1 MLRQLYQYHP
11 VIGFTFVPNLK
22 ARVPH
27 AGGGYLVRTN
37 AQGFRADRPFTRAR
51 TPGKR
56 RVLLFGDSFTA
67 GEGVSNG
74 RRYGDHLE
82 RLVPDLEVY
91 NFGLPATGTDQ
102 HWLIARELAAGI
114 EHDFVM
120 IGVFVEN
127 IRRVASRYRWF
138 QDDAGKRVLFAKPW
152 FELDAR
158 GALELHGVPAPKRPL
173 TESELA
179 PEDRAHIAAV
189 ARFPRLK
196 RGWNAARAHPL
207 FERAVVETGLLE
219 KLQRA
224 SGYQPLP
231 EYHDA
236 NARAWRT
243 MHAVLVE
250 WARSCPSRA
259 AIVPIPLHQYAYG
272 ISSARSYDARLREA
286 ASTAGADYWDPLPEL
301 RVRCETDRS
310 LYFPSDG
317 HLTNAGHQ
325 ALAEILAPYVEK
337 RLAQTG
343 ERR

>member
-27 AGGGYLVRTN
+27 EGGGYLVRTN

-74 RRYGDHLE
+74 QRTSDVLE

-114 EHDFVM
+114 EHDFVL
-120 IGVFVEN
+120 IAVFVEN

-138 QDDAGKRVLFAKPW
+138 HDDAGRRVLYAKPW
-152 FELDAR
+152 FELGPD
-158 GALELHGVPAPKRPL
+158 GALALRGVPPPKRPL
-173 TESELA
+173 DESALA
-179 PEDRAHIAAV
+179 PAERAAIATV

-196 RGWNAARAHPL
+196 RAFAAARGHPL
-207 FERAVVETGLLE
+207 FERLVVDSGLLE
-219 KLQRA
+219 TLQRVI
-224 SGYQPLP
+224 GYQPLP
-231 EYHDA
+231 EYDDA
-236 NARAWRT
+236 TGPAWRT
-243 MHAVLVE
+243 LRAVLVA
-250 WARSCPSRA
+250 WAKSCASRA
-259 AIVPIPLHQYAYG
+259 AIVPIPLRQYAYG
-272 ISSARSYDARLREA
+272 ISDATTVSARLREA
-286 ASTAGADYWDPLPEL
+286 AAAAGADHWDPLPEL
-301 RVRCETDRS
+301 RERCARDRS
-310 LYFPSDG
+310 LYFPGDG
-317 HLTNAGHQ
+317 HLTSAGHR
-325 ALAEILAPYVEK
+325 ALAEILAPLVEK
-337 RLAQTG
+337 RLAQIG
-343 ERR
+343 ALP